1 MHAFFQDAEEPRNSD
16 NAFGQMAWGRF
27 FGDLE
32 PGRSWFWIVVPAAAC
47 RVMFTVRLTMLSG
60 EQNASMIE
68 SINNLMNKMFLRA
81 GLVDIKMITDENT
94 DLESNNS
101 NQYLSFYEAMKLVC
115 LKLF

>member
-1 MHAFFQDAEEPRNSD
+1 MHAFFQDAEEPGNSD

-32 PGRSWFWIVVPAAAC
+32 PGRSWFC
-47 RVMFTVRLTMLSG
+47 RYMFTVRLMMLSR

-81 GLVDIKMITDENT
+81 GLVDVKMITDENT
-94 DLESNNS
+94 DLESYNS
-101 NQYLSFYEAMKLVC
+101 NQYLSFYKAMKLVC